1 MQKWSYVMRKIQ
13 LSDAEWKIMNRLWET
28 SDLTIRQLTE
38 ELDEETGWDKHT
50 IITLLGRIEK
60 KGAVSYR
67 QNGRAKEF
75 YPIVSRQAVSREE
88 TKSFLEKVY
97 KGSLSLMV
105 HSMVEDQSL
114 SQEEI
119 GKLYQILK
127 ESERKGK

>member
-1 MQKWSYVMRKIQ
+1 MKKIQ
-13 LSDAEWKIMNRLWET
+13 LSNAEWKIMDRLWEMP
-28 SDLTIRQLTE
+28 DLTIRQLTAGLE
-38 ELDEETGWDKHT
+38 EDTGWDKHT
-50 IITLLGRIEK
+50 IITLLGRMKK

-67 QNGRAKEF
+67 QKGRAKEF
-75 YPIVSRQAVSREE
+75 YPLVSRREVSREE

-97 KGSLSLMV
+97 KGSLSMMV

-119 GKLYQILK
+119 GELYEILR

>member
-1 MQKWSYVMRKIQ
+1 MKKIQ
-13 LSDAEWKIMNRLWET
+13 LSDAEWKIMDRLWEMP
-28 SDLTIRQLTE
+28 DLTIRQLTE
-38 ELDEETGWDKHT
+38 ELNEETGWDKHT

-67 QNGRAKEF
+67 QNGWAKEF

-127 ESERKGK
+127 ESERKRK

>member
-1 MQKWSYVMRKIQ
+1 MRKIQ

-127 ESERKGK
+127 ESERRGK

>member
-1 MQKWSYVMRKIQ
+1 MRKIQ

-119 GKLYQILK
+119 GKLYEILK

>member
-1 MQKWSYVMRKIQ
+1 MKKIQ

-28 SDLTIRQLTE
+28 PDRTIRQLTE
-38 ELDEETGWDKHT
+38 ELDKETGWDKHT

-75 YPIVSRQAVSREE
+75 YPIVPRQEVSGDA
-88 TKSFLEKVY
+88 TKNFLEKVY

-105 HSMVEDQSL
+105 HSMAEDQSL
-114 SQEEI
+114 SQAEIEE
-119 GKLYQILK
+119 LYQILK
-127 ESERKGK
+127 KYERRER

>member
-1 MQKWSYVMRKIQ
+1 MRKIQ

-28 SDLTIRQLTE
+28 PDLTIRELTE
-38 ELDEETGWDKHT
+38 ELDGETSWDKHT
-50 IITLLGRIEK
+50 VITLLGRIEK
-60 KGAVSYR
+60 KGAISYR

-75 YPIVSRQAVSREE
+75 YPIVSRKEISQEE

-105 HSMVEDQSL
+105 HSMVEDQAL

-119 GKLYQILK
+119 EELYQILK
-127 ESERKGK
+127 QSGRKGR

>member
-1 MQKWSYVMRKIQ
+1 MKKVQ

-28 SDLTIRQLTE
+28 PDLTIRQLTE
-38 ELDEETGWDKHT
+38 ELGEETEWDKHT

-75 YPIVSRQAVSREE
+75 YPIVSRQEVSREA
-88 TKSFLEKVY
+88 TKNFLEKVY

-114 SQEEI
+114 SQEEM
-119 GKLYQILK
+119 GELYQILK
-127 ESERKGK
+127 EYEQRGK

>member
-1 MQKWSYVMRKIQ
+1 MQKWSYAMKKIQ
-13 LSDAEWKIMNRLWET
+13 LSDAEWKIMDRLWEMP
-28 SDLTIRQLTE
+28 DLTIRQLTE
-38 ELDEETGWDKHT
+38 ELNEETGWDKHT

-127 ESERKGK
+127 ESERKRK

>member
-1 MQKWSYVMRKIQ
+1 MKKIQ

-28 SDLTIRQLTE
+28 PDLTIRQLTE
-38 ELDEETGWDKHT
+38 ELDGETGWDKHT

-75 YPIVSRQAVSREE
+75 YPLVSRRAVSREE
-88 TKSFLEKVY
+88 TRSFLEKVY
-97 KGSLSLMV
+97 KGSLSMMV
-105 HSMVEDQSL
+105 HSMVEDHSL

-119 GKLYQILK
+119 GELYQILK
-127 ESERKGK
+127 ESGRRGK

>member
-1 MQKWSYVMRKIQ
+1 MRKIQ

>member
-1 MQKWSYVMRKIQ
+1 MKKIQ

-28 SDLTIRQLTE
+28 PGRTIRQLTQ
-38 ELDEETGWDKHT
+38 ELDGETGWDKHT

-75 YPIVSRQAVSREE
+75 YPIVSRREVSREE
-88 TKSFLEKVY
+88 TKNFLEKVY

-105 HSMVEDQSL
+105 HSMVEDKSL
-114 SQEEI
+114 SQKEREE
-119 GKLYQILK
+119 LYQILK
-127 ESERKGK
+127 QHEQKGK